1 MGELPHRFVPTTS
14 KFVSPV
20 RIVAQTGHRGGI
32 VVLAFSPNHRFLAA
46 SDRDSVVKVWC
57 LETLDVIGSFRI
69 GFVAHKLEWESSL
82 ALVCSDDTHE
92 YRIQFEQESDEETD
106 AADASFSTMG
116 YIPLLDAPSF
126 AVEEGS
132 VVVRRGENEYVH
144 ELPGEIQAVMDTCE
158 RYVMAWIP
166 KLVEVYDTASDK
178 TFVSLHAEEGDAWR
192 HVYQTRYGE
201 YILAVSEKK
210 VWQFNPVKDKA
221 VCTATFSTQ
230 ITADAF
236 DSTGILALGDCNGNI
251 AIYSGAEK
259 SIIFKTPRFAR
270 SFISLFPS
278 PEKAGLIAFR
288 DESVTAFMGA
298 SQEILSS
305 SPLPAVLTA
314 ACAGACYTEVLI
326 ACEDRIIYRLNLNN
340 NSIVRICETK
350 NIIDGFA
357 AAGDNLVLHAKDG
370 TLSFFDGAVER
381 PLSLACDTPV
391 RAIAINE
398 TATLAAVALDS
409 KLHIWDLRKDVSVQE
424 YEISDV
430 SAISFGKDK
439 TADSV
444 LVFLADH
451 RIMLGSAS
459 ADALTLLNRFEDA
472 ALEYSRILSVAPA
485 AKSFVFVLCEID
497 HGQYAIVRVGLNS
510 GKSSIVLRV
519 FVAGTQIWGAAV
531 NDNSVQLREDASC
544 LRIVQGLTSYSV
556 QDWSRSE
563 PLAIF

>member
-1 MGELPHRFVPTTS
+1 M
-14 KFVSPV
+14 
-20 RIVAQTGHRGGI
+20 
-32 VVLAFSPNHRFLAA
+32 AFSPSHRYLAA
-46 SDRDSVVKVWC
+46 SDRDAVVKVWC

-69 GFVAHKLEWESSL
+69 GFVAQKLEWESSL
-82 ALVCSDDTHE
+82 SLVCSDGANE
-92 YRIQFEQESDEETD
+92 YRIQFEQESDEESD

-126 AVEEGS
+126 AVEEGR
-132 VVVRRGENEYVH
+132 VVVTRGETEYVH
-144 ELPGEIQAVMDTCE
+144 ELPGAIQAAMDSCE

-166 KLVEVYDTASDK
+166 QLAEVYDTSSDK
-178 TFVSLHAEEGDAWR
+178 TLVSLNVDDGDAWR
-192 HVYQTRYGE
+192 HIYQPKYGE

-210 VWQFNPVKDKA
+210 VWQFDPVKGKPA
-221 VCTATFSTQ
+221 CTATFAHK

-236 DSTGILALGDCNGNI
+236 DDTGILALGDNNGNI

-259 SIIFKTPRFAR
+259 NVIFKTPRFAR

-305 SPLPAVLTA
+305 SPLPSALTA
-314 ACAGACYTEVLI
+314 ACAGACYTEVLV
-326 ACEDRIIYRLNLNN
+326 ALDDRIIYRLNLNN

-350 NIIDGFA
+350 DSIDKFA
-357 AAGDNLVLHAKDG
+357 AAGDNLVMHSKSG
-370 TLSFFDGAVER
+370 SLSFFDGAVER

-391 RAIAINE
+391 HAIAINE
-398 TATLAAVALDS
+398 TATFAAVALDS

-424 YEISDV
+424 YAVSDV
-430 SAISFGKDK
+430 SALAFGKDK

-459 ADALTLLNRFEDA
+459 ADSLTLLNRFEDA
-472 ALEYSRILSVAPA
+472 ALEHSKIVSVAPA

-531 NDNSVQLREDASC
+531 NDNSVQLREDATC

-563 PLAIF
+563 PLALF